1 MSNRLKT
8 EASPYLQMHSEN
20 PVDWYPWGAEAFQ
33 RAREEEKPIFLSIG
47 YSACHW
53 CHVIARESF
62 EDNEIAELLREDFI
76 SVKVD
81 KEERPD
87 VDAVYLLA
95 SQVFT
100 GSAGWPTTVLATP
113 EGKPFFAATYL
124 PREQLAA
131 VLLAAAHQWRS
142 NREKVLAA
150 ADQAAELTETGEIG
164 LLRLVEILCA
174 AKVQRGQAG
183 ETVLEGTE
191 VQILADVVA
200 QLYACLT
207 ECRFVGPLGLA
218 AYAELSS
225 MAASLMLGEWFD

>member
-1 MSNRLKT
+1 MKPEILHNDHMMFLDRALET
-8 EASPYLQMHSEN
+8 
-20 PVDWYPWGAEAFQ
+20 Q
-33 RAREEEKPIFLSIG
+33 RTA
-47 YSACHW
+47 
-53 CHVIARESF
+53 
-62 EDNEIAELLREDFI
+62 LLTAMA
-76 SVKVD
+76 
-81 KEERPD
+81 
-87 VDAVYLLA
+87 DAV
-95 SQVFT
+95 SECRT
-100 GSAGWPTTVLATP
+100 
-113 EGKPFFAATYL
+113 
-124 PREQLAA
+124 
-131 VLLAAAHQWRS
+131 
-142 NREKVLAA
+142 
-150 ADQAAELTETGEIG
+150 AAELTETGETG